1 MNAADKLEN
10 FLKGIDTYILGK
22 HIVAAK
28 LDPQCM
34 MPETFDVPA
43 LEALTQQECFEYA
56 YALMQYAD
64 HIGSERAKTQNVIR
78 WCEDS
83 LQKIIG
89 QEIEDGEWSKY
100 EKHEV
105 KVGQILRN
113 NHIANKINEW
123 KMTAE
128 GRMEHLQQRDY
139 NVRRKADILMEKGKR
154 K

>member
-1 MNAADKLEN
+1 MNTKERLEH
-10 FLKGIDTYILGK
+10 FLKGIDGYVLGQYITSPK
-22 HIVAAK
+22 IN
-28 LDPQCM
+28 PECM
-34 MPETFDVPA
+34 IPETMNQNELDK
-43 LEALTQQECFEYA
+43 LTQQECFDKA
-56 YALMQYAD
+56 FMLMQYAD
-64 HIGSERAKTQNVIR
+64 HIGTERAKTQNVIR

-89 QEIEDGEWSKY
+89 QEIEDGEWGKY

-105 KVGQILRN
+105 KVGQIIRN
-113 NHIANKINEW
+113 NHIAYKVNEW

-128 GRMEHLQQRDY
+128 GRLEHLQQRDY

>member
-1 MNAADKLEN
+1 LNSQERLEH
-10 FLKGIDTYILGK
+10 FLKGIDAYILGS
-22 HIVAAK
+22 HIIPVK
-28 LDPQCM
+28 FNLECII
-34 MPETFDVPA
+34 PETFDGVA
-43 LEALTQQECFEYA
+43 LDRLTQQECFESA
-56 YALMQYAD
+56 YSLMQYAD
-64 HIGSERAKTQNVIR
+64 HIGTERAKTQNVIR

-83 LQKIIG
+83 LQKIIS

>member
-1 MNAADKLEN
+1 LNSQERLEY
-10 FLKGIDTYILGK
+10 FLKGIDSYILGN
-22 HIVAAK
+22 HIAPAK
-28 LDPQCM
+28 LNIECM
-34 MPETFDVPA
+34 IPETFDLPR
-43 LEALTQQECFEYA
+43 LDKLTQQECFEHA
-56 YALMQYAD
+56 YLLMQYAD
-64 HIGSERAKTQNVIR
+64 HIGTERAKTQNVIR

-89 QEIEDGEWSKY
+89 QEIEDGEWGKY
-100 EKHEV
+100 EKHET

-113 NHIANKINEW
+113 NHIASKINEW

-128 GRMEHLQQRDY
+128 GRLEHLQQRDY

>member
-1 MNAADKLEN
+1 MNSQERLEH
-10 FLKGIDTYILGK
+10 FLKGIDTYILGN
-22 HIVAAK
+22 HIASAK
-28 LDPQCM
+28 LNLESM
-34 MPETFDVPA
+34 IAETFDETA
-43 LEALTQQECFEYA
+43 LSNLTQQECFEFA
-56 YALMQYAD
+56 YMLMQYAD
-64 HIGSERAKTQNVIR
+64 HIGTERAKTQNVIR

-128 GRMEHLQQRDY
+128 GRLEHLQQRDY

>member
-1 MNAADKLEN
+1 LNSQEQLEH
-10 FLKGIDTYILGK
+10 FLRGIDTYILGS
-22 HIVAAK
+22 HIASAK
-28 LDPQCM
+28 LNPECM
-34 MPETFDVPA
+34 IPETLDS
-43 LEALTQQECFEYA
+43 LKLDNLTQHECFEYA
-56 YALMQYAD
+56 YLLMQYAD
-64 HIGSERAKTQNVIR
+64 HIGTERAKTQNVIR

-113 NHIANKINEW
+113 NHIAYKINEW

>member
-1 MNAADKLEN
+1 MDTQERLEH
-10 FLKGIDTYILGK
+10 FLQGIDTYILGN
-22 HIVAAK
+22 HITPVK
-28 LDPQCM
+28 LNPECM
-34 MPETFDVPA
+34 IAEAFDETA
-43 LEALTQQECFEYA
+43 LSNLTQQECFEFA
-56 YALMQYAD
+56 YMLMQYAD
-64 HIGSERAKTQNVIR
+64 HIGTERAKTQNVIR

-89 QEIEDGEWSKY
+89 QEIEDGEWGQY

-113 NHIANKINEW
+113 SHIANKINDW

-139 NVRRKADILMEKGKR
+139 NVRRKADILIEKGKR